1 VAGDAALLVL
11 GLALLIGGADVM
23 VRGAVGL
30 SLRFRVPALVVS
42 LTVVAAGTSAPELV
56 ISARAV
62 ADGLPGL
69 ALGNVIGSNIA
80 NVLLVI
86 GLPALI
92 AGFAEPDGDSRR
104 SYAWMLGAT
113 ALFTAFM
120 VHGRVPAWGAAL
132 LLTLLVAMLTDA
144 IWRALARRT
153 GPETEAAAAPAEAGG
168 AKAGMSAADPA
179 APAWRH
185 GLMIGLG
192 VAGLAIG
199 ADLLVAAA
207 ARIAA
212 GLGVGPAVIG
222 LSIVAIGT
230 SLPEL
235 ATAAAAGLRGRGD
248 VALGNVIGSNIFNL
262 LGITGVAALVGPL
275 WVPDRIAATDLWV
288 LWAATLALAPL
299 ALFGRPFGRRAG
311 LVLTGCYILY
321 LVALGG

>member
-1 VAGDAALLVL
+1 MAGDAALLIL

-80 NVLLVI
+80 NALLVI

-92 AGFAEPDGDSRR
+92 AGFAEPDRETDRG
-104 SYAWMLGAT
+104 YLWLLGAA
-113 ALFTAFM
+113 ALFTVVM
-120 VHGRVPAWGAAL
+120 LSGRVAPVAAVAM
-132 LLTLLVAMLTDA
+132 LLTLAAVLFDT
-144 IWRALARRT
+144 IRHALAQRT
-153 GPETEAAAAPAEAGG
+153 GPETGPATALPGG
-168 AKAGMSAADPA
+168 SGTPAVRQLAGMLAA
-179 APAWRH
+179 
-185 GLMIGLG
+185 G
-192 VAGLAIG
+192 VLGLAVG
-199 ADLLVAAA
+199 AELLVGSAE
-207 ARIAA
+207 RIATA
-212 GLGVGPAVIG
+212 MQIPPVLIG

-235 ATAAAAGLRGRGD
+235 ATAITAALKGRGD
-248 VALGNVIGSNIFNL
+248 VALGNVIGANIYNL
-262 LGITGVAALVGPL
+262 LGITGVAALVGPVT
-275 WVPDRIAATDLWV
+275 VPDRIIEVDLWV
-288 LWAATLALAPL
+288 LWAAILALAPL
-299 ALFGRPFGRRAG
+299 ALFGRPFRRVAG